1 MIEKNGDLFESKA
14 SYLGH
19 GVNCCGVMG
28 AGIAK
33 AFREAFPNNYRNYKA
48 ACESGRLTPGGFMV
62 VPEKMNGGGS
72 IRLVTNL
79 ASQEKPG
86 ADADYKWLFS
96 SLWSWAE
103 QASEPN
109 RLRLYGGIIAIPEI
123 GCGIGG
129 LEWPVV
135 KRIIQVVEDC
145 HTDIEFEIW
154 HYEEKRQ

>member
-1 MIEKNGDLFESKA
+1 MIEKNGDLFDTKA
-14 SYLGH
+14 SYIGH

-33 AFREAFPNNYRNYKA
+33 TFRERFPNNYKNYQA
-48 ACESGRLTPGGFMV
+48 ACNNGRLTPGGFMV
-62 VPEKMNGGGS
+62 VPEKFDGR
-72 IRLVTNL
+72 IYLITNL

-129 LEWPVV
+129 LEWLNV

-145 HTDIEFEIW
+145 WPVEFEVW
-154 HYEEKRQ
+154 HYES